1 MRFSYFWPFTHNII
15 TQNSTKS
22 NIIHLYRSHSTN
34 TSLGN
39 RKELDEESDKKWH
52 RKEGFSRSSENITES
67 HKKST
72 SKKEPIIVSK
82 ITIKYLH
89 KNIIIPLLYL
99 CGLFIH
105 TRVSKNSVASKDV
118 ISTTFDI
125 TWCTEAARYA
135 KKSAFLSFYI
145 FLLKFSE

>member
-1 MRFSYFWPFTHNII
+1 MRFSYFRSFTHNII

-22 NIIHLYRSHSTN
+22 NVIHLYRSHSAS

-39 RKELDEESDKKWH
+39 RKQLDEESNKKLH
-52 RKEGFSRSSENITES
+52 RKEGFSLSSENITGS
-67 HKKST
+67 NKKST
-72 SKKEPIIVSK
+72 FKKEPIIVSK

-89 KNIIIPLLYL
+89 KNIIIPLLYQ

-118 ISTTFDI
+118 ISTSFDI
-125 TWCTEAARYA
+125 T
-135 KKSAFLSFYI
+135 
-145 FLLKFSE
+145 

>member
-1 MRFSYFWPFTHNII
+1 MRFSYFRSFTHNII

-22 NIIHLYRSHSTN
+22 NIIHLYRSHSAS

-39 RKELDEESDKKWH
+39 RKELDEESNKKWH
-52 RKEGFSRSSENITES
+52 RKEGFSLSSENITGS
-67 HKKST
+67 NKKST
-72 SKKEPIIVSK
+72 FKKEPIIVSK

-89 KNIIIPLLYL
+89 KNIIIPLLYQ

-105 TRVSKNSVASKDV
+105 TRVSKNSVTSKDV
-118 ISTTFDI
+118 ISTSFDI
-125 TWCTEAARYA
+125 TWCTETGRYA
-135 KKSAFLSFYI
+135 KKSAFLSFCI